1 MSSFPFLREKR
12 PDWAGGEKGDQ
23 TAAEQKG
30 ATSSPIKH
38 CFETLVT
45 STRTAHSDT
54 RLAHSCLFQL
64 NQRPTVDELRDR
76 KILIRFSDYV
86 EVAKAQD
93 YDRRADKPWTRLS
106 AADKV
111 RVGHTMLIFTTWMPK
126 QVHKSIGLS
135 KYQTSFPKS
144 LTYYSSWPYCMLL
157 SSAHLNN

>member
-1 MSSFPFLREKR
+1 MHFISREKWSNGAR
-12 PDWAGGEKGDQ
+12 GEEGDQ

-30 ATSSPIKH
+30 TTSQQYSLCGVP
-38 CFETLVT
+38 TLKALWEMGLIAL
-45 STRTAHSDT
+45 RNP
-54 RLAHSCLFQL
+54 LFQL

-111 RVGHTMLIFTTWMPK
+111 CGIYFRV
-126 QVHKSIGLS
+126 S
-135 KYQTSFPKS
+135 QT
-144 LTYYSSWPYCMLL
+144 
-157 SSAHLNN
+157 